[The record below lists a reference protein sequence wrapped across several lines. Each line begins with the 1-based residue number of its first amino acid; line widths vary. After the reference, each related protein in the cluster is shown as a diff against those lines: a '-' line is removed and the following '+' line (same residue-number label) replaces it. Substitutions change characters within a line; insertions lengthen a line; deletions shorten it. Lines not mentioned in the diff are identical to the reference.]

1 MGESLDRVTRSIG
14 VPLSAVLAPVF
25 SGWEEIV
32 GVEIAGHARPRS
44 LRDGVLVVVV
54 DQPAWAAQL
63 RFLTADL
70 LGRLEV
76 AVGPGQVSEIQL
88 RVGPESRSGTAKT
101 LVRTASEP
109 SRRHPPLV
117 HWRNHVSGC

>member
-1 MGESLDRVTRSIG
+1 VGESLDRVTRSIG

-32 GVEIAGHARPRS
+32 GAEIAGHARPRS

-63 RFLTADL
+63 RFLTSDL
-70 LGRLEV
+70 LRRLEV
-76 AVGPGQVSEIQL
+76 AVGPGQVTEIQL
-88 RVGPESRSGTAKT
+88 RVGPETRSGNRKNPGQNR
-101 LVRTASEP
+101 L
-109 SRRHPPLV
+109 
-117 HWRNHVSGC
+117 